1 MASFLGA
8 RQAWKSCP
16 GRKKRKMREREG
28 GRAGGVEWGG
38 GEERLKWTSYNY
50 NDILAV
56 TF

>member
-8 RQAWKSCP
+8 RQAWKSCL
-16 GRKKRKMREREG
+16 GRKKKENEGEG

>member
-1 MASFLGA
+1 
-8 RQAWKSCP
+8 
-16 GRKKRKMREREG
+16 MREREG

-38 GEERLKWTSYNY
+38 GKERLKWTSYNY